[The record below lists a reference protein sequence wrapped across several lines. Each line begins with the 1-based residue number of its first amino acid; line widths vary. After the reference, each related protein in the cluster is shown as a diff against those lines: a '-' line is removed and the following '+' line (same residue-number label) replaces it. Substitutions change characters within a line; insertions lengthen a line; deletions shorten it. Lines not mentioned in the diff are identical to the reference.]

1 METTN
6 FQNACKIA
14 SKMALA
20 RVMNLKE
27 SENRF
32 ERYDEFFDAFLNDLL
47 FFDKKVNNPNPKK
60 TLEVIKSIPVEIE
73 KSTKKV
79 VKNRKK
85 RKYTRR
91 NLVAN
96 KENA

>member
-1 METTN
+1 MENTN

-20 RVMNLKE
+20 RVMNLKD

-32 ERYDEFFDAFLNDLL
+32 ERYDEFFNSFLEDLL
-47 FFDKKVNNPNPKK
+47 FFDKKVNVPNPKK
-60 TLEVIKSIPVEIE
+60 ILSANKIVLEDVE
-73 KSTKKV
+73 KTVKKAP
-79 VKNRKK
+79 KNRKK

-91 NLVAN
+91 NIAN
-96 KENA
+96 KETA